1 MMFRYWNFA
10 EEWIVRRDDG
20 GTYSVRSAADLG
32 AAIGDA
38 RRDAG
43 LTQQELARRVGISRP
58 YLTQVEHGRTSR
70 LLDLLFDLLRVVDLE
85 LVVRR
90 RGRHDG

>member
-1 MMFRYWNFA
+1 MFLYWNSNQR
-10 EEWIVRRDDG
+10 WSVTDMR
-20 GTYSVRSAADLG
+20 GTHSVRSAADLG

-43 LTQQELARRVGISRP
+43 LTQQELARRVSISRP
-58 YLTQVEHGRTSR
+58 YLAQVEHGRTSR

-90 RGRHDG
+90 RGAHDG

>member
-1 MMFRYWNFA
+1 MD
-10 EEWIVRRDDG
+10 VDDDVS
-20 GTYSVRSAADLG
+20 YSVRNAADLG

-58 YLTQVEHGRTSR
+58 YLAQVEHGRTSR

>member
-1 MMFRYWNFA
+1 MEADKR
-10 EEWIVRRDDG
+10 
-20 GTYSVRSAADLG
+20 GTHSVRNAVDLG

-58 YLTQVEHGRTSR
+58 YLAQVEHGRTSR

-90 RGRHDG
+90 RGRSDG

>member
-1 MMFRYWNFA
+1 
-10 EEWIVRRDDG
+10 
-20 GTYSVRSAADLG
+20 VRSAADLG
-32 AAIGDA
+32 AAIADA

-58 YLTQVEHGRTSR
+58 YLAQVEHGRTSR
-70 LLDLLFDLLRVVDLE
+70 LLDLLFDLLRVVGLE

-90 RGRHDG
+90 RDAHDG

>member
-1 MMFRYWNFA
+1 MD
-10 EEWIVRRDDG
+10 VDDG
-20 GTYSVRSAADLG
+20 VSYSVRNAADLG

-58 YLTQVEHGRTSR
+58 YLAQVEHGRTSR

>member
-1 MMFRYWNFA
+1 VVSA
-10 EEWIVRRDDG
+10 DDG
-20 GTYSVRSAADLG
+20 VSYSVRSAADLG

-58 YLTQVEHGRTSR
+58 YLAQVEHGRTSR

-85 LVVRR
+85 VVVRR
-90 RGRHDG
+90 RGRHGD

>member
-1 MMFRYWNFA
+1 MS
-10 EEWIVRRDDG
+10 IDDG
-20 GTYSVRSAADLG
+20 VSYSVRSAADLG
-32 AAIGDA
+32 AAISDA

-70 LLDLLFDLLRVVDLE
+70 LLDLFFDLLRVVDLE
-85 LVVRR
+85 VVVRR
-90 RGRHDG
+90 RERHDG